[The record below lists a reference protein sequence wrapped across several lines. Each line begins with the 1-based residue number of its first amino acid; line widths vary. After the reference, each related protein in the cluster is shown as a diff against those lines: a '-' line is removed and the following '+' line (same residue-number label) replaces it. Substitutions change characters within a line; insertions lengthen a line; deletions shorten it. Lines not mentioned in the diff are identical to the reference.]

1 MRNFVLVT
9 IMIAIASI
17 FFTPGVAK
25 AQVLDGIYEKEHVPS
40 RKPIPY
46 SQLREADVMWK
57 KRIWRCLDLRQKM
70 NFHFYYPIERINER
84 MNLTNLL
91 VYGQTHEGVVLYDT
105 DNDRF
110 TSILTTS
117 EIEKKFGAGMQEISY
132 VDDQGNKITKETN
145 VSIDYGQ
152 VKQIWLKE
160 EWYFERQRS
169 KMEVRIIG
177 IMPIRFA
184 IDEDETNVS
193 DGDPIIEKKKLF
205 WAYYPAVRPIL
216 ANHEVFNRFNDAQR
230 RTYDDIFFKRFF
242 DSYIVRESNVY
253 ENRLISEYRDGRL
266 ALWEAQKIKKD
277 MFTYEQD
284 LWSY

>member
-1 MRNFVLVT
+1 MKKVLLFSFIIALAG
-9 IMIAIASI
+9 IMIPVEEAN
-17 FFTPGVAK
+17 

-40 RKPIPY
+40 RRPIPY

-57 KRIWRCLDLRQKM
+57 KRVWRCIDLRQKM
-70 NFHFYYPIERINER
+70 NFQFYYPITRINER

-117 EIEKKFGAGMQEISY
+117 EIEQAFDAGMKELKFVDDEGNEITKTVNQEINY
-132 VDDQGNKITKETN
+132 AEVM
-145 VSIDYGQ
+145 Q
-152 VKQIWLKE
+152 VWLKE
-160 EWYFERQRS
+160 EWFFDKQRS
-169 KMEVRIIG
+169 KMEVRILG

-184 IDEDETNVS
+184 EDKNATSTEPV
-193 DGDPIIEKKKLF
+193 IEKKKLF
-205 WAYYPAVRPIL
+205 WAYFPAVRPIL
-216 ANHEVFNRFNDAQR
+216 ANHEVFNRYNDAQR

-242 DSYIVRESNVY
+242 DSFIVKESNIY
-253 ENRLISEYRDGRL
+253 EDRLISDFRDGHM
-266 ALWEAQKIKKD
+266 ALWEAQKIKGEIFD
-277 MFTYEQD
+277 REQD